1 MMTLTIEI
9 PALDRLCDI
18 LEERQRGTIIKELKD
33 EIVSRLKAAA
43 EGGVP
48 KPEFEEVTPAE
59 DHPWK
64 GEATTAPEPREA
76 AQEPPKPEPT
86 NAPVETAAPTT
97 PAKPERPEGA
107 EGASAAKQDAPE
119 TRGQANGAARG
130 AIVTLEA
137 IQLAA
142 AQMRDQGKLKAVT
155 DLFPEFGIKKLS
167 DLKGE
172 KLQAFGERLR
182 AMGARV

>member
-33 EIVSRLKAAA
+33 EIVSRLKEAA

-64 GEATTAPEPREA
+64 EETKAQNEATSSATADAVPPSPEGK
-76 AQEPPKPEPT
+76 AQES
-86 NAPVETAAPTT
+86 AP
-97 PAKPERPEGA
+97 
-107 EGASAAKQDAPE
+107 
-119 TRGQANGAARG
+119 
-130 AIVTLEA
+130 VTLEG

-167 DLKGE
+167 DLKGD

-182 AMGARV
+182 AMGAKV

>member
-18 LEERQRGTIIKELKD
+18 LEERQRGAIIKELKD
-33 EIVSRLKAAA
+33 EIVGKLKAAA

-48 KPEFEEVTPAE
+48 KPEFEEVKPAE

-64 GEATTAPEPREA
+64 EEATTAPEPREA

-86 NAPVETAAPTT
+86 NAPVETAAP
-97 PAKPERPEGA
+97 
-107 EGASAAKQDAPE
+107 APP
-119 TRGQANGAARG
+119 
-130 AIVTLEA
+130 VTLEA

-167 DLKGE
+167 ELKGD

-182 AMGARV
+182 AMGAKV

>member
-1 MMTLTIEI
+1 MMTLTIDI

-18 LEERQRGTIIKELKD
+18 LEERQRVGIIEELKD
-33 EIVSRLKAAA
+33 EICKQLREAA
-43 EGGVP
+43 ESGAPRPG
-48 KPEFEEVTPAE
+48 FREVAPGE

-64 GEATTAPEPREA
+64 DEA
-76 AQEPPKPEPT
+76 AQNAQEGPKEPT
-86 NAPVETAAPTT
+86 NAPVETAAP
-97 PAKPERPEGA
+97 
-107 EGASAAKQDAPE
+107 APP
-119 TRGQANGAARG
+119 
-130 AIVTLEA
+130 VTLEG

-167 DLKGE
+167 DLKGD

-182 AMGARV
+182 AMGAKV

>member
-9 PALDRLCDI
+9 PALDRLCGI
-18 LEERQRGTIIKELKD
+18 LESHDKAGIVQAVEN
-33 EIVSRLKAAA
+33 EIVAKLREAA

-48 KPEFEEVTPAE
+48 KPKFEEVPPA
-59 DHPWK
+59 DSAK
-64 GEATTAPEPREA
+64 GEIAPEPRKP
-76 AQEPPKPEPT
+76 AQEPPQPKST
-86 NAPVETAAPTT
+86 NAPGETAAPA
-97 PAKPERPEGA
+97 PDAKP
-107 EGASAAKQDAPE
+107 
-119 TRGQANGAARG
+119 
-130 AIVTLEA
+130 VTLEA

>member
-9 PALDRLCDI
+9 PALDRLCGI
-18 LEERQRGTIIKELKD
+18 LEGWQRAGICQEIED
-33 EIVSRLKAAA
+33 EIVGKLKAAA
-43 EGGVP
+43 EGGAP
-48 KPEFEEVTPAE
+48 KPEFEEVAPAE
-59 DHPWK
+59 DHPRK

-76 AQEPPKPEPT
+76 AQEPPKTEPT
-86 NAPVETAAPTT
+86 NAPVETAAPAT
-97 PAKPERPEGA
+97 PATP
-107 EGASAAKQDAPE
+107 
-119 TRGQANGAARG
+119 
-130 AIVTLEA
+130 VTLEA

-167 DLKGE
+167 DLKGD

-182 AMGARV
+182 AMGAKV

>member
-1 MMTLTIEI
+1 MTLTIEI

-18 LEERQRGTIIKELKD
+18 LEERQRGTIIKDLKD
-33 EIVSRLKAAA
+33 EIVDRLKAAA

-48 KPEFEEVTPAE
+48 KPEFEEVDPAE

-64 GEATTAPEPREA
+64 DEAEAQNEATSSVTADAAPPSPEGK
-76 AQEPPKPEPT
+76 AQEAEP
-86 NAPVETAAPTT
+86 
-97 PAKPERPEGA
+97 
-107 EGASAAKQDAPE
+107 
-119 TRGQANGAARG
+119 
-130 AIVTLEA
+130 VTLEA

-155 DLFPEFGIKKLS
+155 DLFPEFDIKKLS

-182 AMGARV
+182 AMGATV

>member
-33 EIVSRLKAAA
+33 EIIARLEEAA
-43 EGGVP
+43 EGGAP
-48 KPEFEEVTPAE
+48 KPEFKEVPVTG

-64 GEATTAPEPREA
+64 GEAMTAPEPREA
-76 AQEPPKPEPT
+76 AQEPPKPKATEKPT
-86 NAPVETAAPTT
+86 EAAP
-97 PAKPERPEGA
+97 PAPDAKP
-107 EGASAAKQDAPE
+107 
-119 TRGQANGAARG
+119 
-130 AIVTLEA
+130 VTLEA

-167 DLKGE
+167 DLKGD

>member
-33 EIVSRLKAAA
+33 DIVSRLKAAA

-48 KPEFEEVTPAE
+48 KPEFEEVKPAE

-64 GEATTAPEPREA
+64 EEATTAPEPREA

-86 NAPVETAAPTT
+86 NAPVETAAP
-97 PAKPERPEGA
+97 
-107 EGASAAKQDAPE
+107 APP
-119 TRGQANGAARG
+119 
-130 AIVTLEA
+130 VTLEA

-142 AQMRDQGKLKAVT
+142 AQIRDQGKLKAVT

-167 DLKGE
+167 ELKGD

-182 AMGARV
+182 AMGAKV

>member
-18 LEERQRGTIIKELKD
+18 LEERQRGTIIKDLKD
-33 EIVSRLKAAA
+33 EIVARLKEAA
-43 EGGVP
+43 EGGAP
-48 KPEFEEVTPAE
+48 KPEFEEVAPAE
-59 DHPWK
+59 DHPRK
-64 GEATTAPEPREA
+64 DEATTAPEPREA
-76 AQEPPKPEPT
+76 AQEPPKSEPT

-97 PAKPERPEGA
+97 PAPP
-107 EGASAAKQDAPE
+107 
-119 TRGQANGAARG
+119 
-130 AIVTLEA
+130 VTLEA

-167 DLKGE
+167 DLKGD

-182 AMGARV
+182 AMGARI

>member
-18 LEERQRGTIIKELKD
+18 LEERQRGTIIKDLKD
-33 EIVSRLKAAA
+33 EIVSRLKEAA
-43 EGGVP
+43 EGGAP
-48 KPEFEEVTPAE
+48 KPEFEEAPPA
-59 DHPWK
+59 DIAK
-64 GEATTAPEPREA
+64 GETAPEPREA
-76 AQEPPKPEPT
+76 AQEPPKSEPT
-86 NAPVETAAPTT
+86 NAPVETAAP
-97 PAKPERPEGA
+97 
-107 EGASAAKQDAPE
+107 APP
-119 TRGQANGAARG
+119 
-130 AIVTLEA
+130 VTLEA

>member
-9 PALDRLCDI
+9 PALDRLCGI
-18 LEERQRGTIIKELKD
+18 LEGWQRAGICQEIED
-33 EIVSRLKAAA
+33 EIVGKLKAAA
-43 EGGVP
+43 EGGAP
-48 KPEFEEVTPAE
+48 KPEFEEVAPAE
-59 DHPWK
+59 DHPRK

-76 AQEPPKPEPT
+76 AQEPPKTEPT

-97 PAKPERPEGA
+97 PATP
-107 EGASAAKQDAPE
+107 
-119 TRGQANGAARG
+119 
-130 AIVTLEA
+130 VTLEA

-167 DLKGE
+167 DLKGD

-182 AMGARV
+182 AMGAKV

>member
-33 EIVSRLKAAA
+33 DIVSRLKAAA

-48 KPEFEEVTPAE
+48 KPEFEEVKPAE

-64 GEATTAPEPREA
+64 EEATTAPEPREA

-97 PAKPERPEGA
+97 PATP
-107 EGASAAKQDAPE
+107 
-119 TRGQANGAARG
+119 
-130 AIVTLEA
+130 VTLEG

-172 KLQAFGERLR
+172 KLQDFGERLR

>member
-1 MMTLTIEI
+1 MMTLTIDI

-18 LEERQRGTIIKELKD
+18 LEERQRVGIIEELKD
-33 EIVSRLKAAA
+33 EICKQLREAA
-43 EGGVP
+43 ESGAPRPG
-48 KPEFEEVTPAE
+48 FREVAPGE

-64 GEATTAPEPREA
+64 DEA
-76 AQEPPKPEPT
+76 AQNAQEGPKEPT
-86 NAPVETAAPTT
+86 NAPVETAAP
-97 PAKPERPEGA
+97 
-107 EGASAAKQDAPE
+107 APP
-119 TRGQANGAARG
+119 
-130 AIVTLEA
+130 VTLEG

-172 KLQAFGERLR
+172 KLQDFGERLR
-182 AMGARV
+182 AMGAKV

>member
-18 LEERQRGTIIKELKD
+18 LEERQRGAIIKELKD
-33 EIVSRLKAAA
+33 EIVGKLKAAA

-48 KPEFEEVTPAE
+48 KPEFEEVKPAE

-64 GEATTAPEPREA
+64 EEATTAPEPREA

-86 NAPVETAAPTT
+86 NAPVETAAP
-97 PAKPERPEGA
+97 
-107 EGASAAKQDAPE
+107 APP
-119 TRGQANGAARG
+119 
-130 AIVTLEA
+130 VTLEG

-167 DLKGE
+167 DLKGD

-182 AMGARV
+182 AMGAKV

>member
-1 MMTLTIEI
+1 MILTVEI

-18 LEERQRGTIIKELKD
+18 LEERQRVGIIEELKN
-33 EIVSRLKAAA
+33 EICKQLREAA
-43 EGGVP
+43 ESGAP
-48 KPEFEEVTPAE
+48 RPEFKEVPAGE

-64 GEATTAPEPREA
+64 GEAKAAPEPREA

-86 NAPVETAAPTT
+86 NAPDETAAPTT
-97 PAKPERPEGA
+97 PAPP
-107 EGASAAKQDAPE
+107 
-119 TRGQANGAARG
+119 
-130 AIVTLEA
+130 VTLEG
-137 IQLAA
+137 IQLAV

-167 DLKGE
+167 DLKGD

-182 AMGARV
+182 AMGAKV

>member
-1 MMTLTIEI
+1 MTLTIEI
-9 PALDRLCDI
+9 PALDRLCGI
-18 LEERQRGTIIKELKD
+18 LEGWQRAGICQEIED
-33 EIVSRLKAAA
+33 EIVGKLKAAA

-48 KPEFEEVTPAE
+48 KPEFKEVPAGE

-64 GEATTAPEPREA
+64 DEAKASPEPRKP
-76 AQEPPKPEPT
+76 AQEPPKSEPT
-86 NAPVETAAPTT
+86 NAPGETVAPA
-97 PAKPERPEGA
+97 PDVKP
-107 EGASAAKQDAPE
+107 
-119 TRGQANGAARG
+119 
-130 AIVTLEA
+130 VTLEG

-167 DLKGE
+167 DLKGD

>member
-1 MMTLTIEI
+1 MTLTIEI

-18 LEERQRGTIIKELKD
+18 LEERQRGAIIKELKD
-33 EIVSRLKAAA
+33 EIVGKLKAAA

-48 KPEFEEVTPAE
+48 KPEFEEVTPVE

-64 GEATTAPEPREA
+64 EEATTAPEPREA

-86 NAPVETAAPTT
+86 NAPVETAAP
-97 PAKPERPEGA
+97 
-107 EGASAAKQDAPE
+107 APP
-119 TRGQANGAARG
+119 
-130 AIVTLEA
+130 VTLEA

-142 AQMRDQGKLKAVT
+142 AQIRDQGKLKAVT

-167 DLKGE
+167 DLKGD

-182 AMGARV
+182 AMGAKV

>member
-18 LEERQRGTIIKELKD
+18 LEERQRGTIIKDLKD
-33 EIVSRLKAAA
+33 EIVARLKAAA
-43 EGGVP
+43 EGGAP

-64 GEATTAPEPREA
+64 GEA
-76 AQEPPKPEPT
+76 AQKAQEGPKEPPKPEPT
-86 NAPVETAAPTT
+86 NAPGETAAPTT
-97 PAKPERPEGA
+97 PATP
-107 EGASAAKQDAPE
+107 
-119 TRGQANGAARG
+119 
-130 AIVTLEA
+130 VTLEA

-182 AMGARV
+182 AMGAKV

>member
-9 PALDRLCDI
+9 PALDRLCGI
-18 LEERQRGTIIKELKD
+18 LEGWQRAGICQEIED
-33 EIVSRLKAAA
+33 EIVAKLKEAA

-48 KPEFEEVTPAE
+48 KPEFKEVPAGE

-64 GEATTAPEPREA
+64 DEAKAAPEPRKP

-86 NAPVETAAPTT
+86 NAPGETAAPTT
-97 PAKPERPEGA
+97 PATP
-107 EGASAAKQDAPE
+107 
-119 TRGQANGAARG
+119 
-130 AIVTLEA
+130 VTLEA

-155 DLFPEFGIKKLS
+155 DLFPEFDIKKLS

-182 AMGARV
+182 AMGAKV

>member
-18 LEERQRGTIIKELKD
+18 LEERQRGTIIKDLKD
-33 EIVSRLKAAA
+33 EIVARLKEAA
-43 EGGVP
+43 EGGAP

-64 GEATTAPEPREA
+64 EEETTAPEPREA
-76 AQEPPKPEPT
+76 AQEPPKSEPT

-97 PAKPERPEGA
+97 PAPP
-107 EGASAAKQDAPE
+107 
-119 TRGQANGAARG
+119 
-130 AIVTLEA
+130 VTLEA

-167 DLKGE
+167 DLKGD
-172 KLQAFGERLR
+172 KLQKFGERLR
-182 AMGARV
+182 AMGAKV

>member
-18 LEERQRGTIIKELKD
+18 LEERQRGTIIKDLKD
-33 EIVSRLKAAA
+33 EIVARLKEAA

-76 AQEPPKPEPT
+76 AQEPPKSEPT

-97 PAKPERPEGA
+97 PATP
-107 EGASAAKQDAPE
+107 
-119 TRGQANGAARG
+119 
-130 AIVTLEA
+130 VTLEA

-182 AMGARV
+182 AMGAKV

>member
-18 LEERQRGTIIKELKD
+18 LEERQRGTIIKDLKD
-33 EIVSRLKAAA
+33 EIVSRLKEAA
-43 EGGVP
+43 EGGAP
-48 KPEFEEVTPAE
+48 KPEFEEVAPAE

-64 GEATTAPEPREA
+64 GEAKAQNEATSSVTADAAPPSPEGK
-76 AQEPPKPEPT
+76 AQEAEP
-86 NAPVETAAPTT
+86 
-97 PAKPERPEGA
+97 
-107 EGASAAKQDAPE
+107 
-119 TRGQANGAARG
+119 
-130 AIVTLEA
+130 VTLEA

-182 AMGARV
+182 AMGAKV

>member
-18 LEERQRGTIIKELKD
+18 LEERQRGTIIKDLKD
-33 EIVSRLKAAA
+33 EIVARLKEAA
-43 EGGVP
+43 EGGAP
-48 KPEFEEVTPAE
+48 KPEFEEVAPAE

-64 GEATTAPEPREA
+64 DEAKTQNEATSSVTADAAPPSPEGK
-76 AQEPPKPEPT
+76 AQE
-86 NAPVETAAPTT
+86 
-97 PAKPERPEGA
+97 A
-107 EGASAAKQDAPE
+107 ES
-119 TRGQANGAARG
+119 
-130 AIVTLEA
+130 VTLEA